1 MPGLAVLVAVASAV
15 TAVTAVLCWRRR
27 TGAPAAGPLV
37 AGLASVTLW
46 GASVAVAH
54 AGVPLRVQALLVL
67 PQFAGVAATVVAIRR
82 FADVVTRGGVPR
94 WRRLL
99 LVEPALLMVVL
110 ALDPWLHVFHATVS
124 ATGDPPTRTTTAG
137 WAFWVHSAYSYLV
150 IASGGLALVRARRRA
165 TGQARRQLTTMLV
178 ALGAPVACNVAVNA
192 LPPVWFPVDLTPV
205 SFAVTGLL
213 FSWAVL
219 RQDLLR
225 LLPVARSLVVDTI
238 EDAVLVID
246 RTDRLVDLNPAA
258 AALLPLLAGLPAADA
273 VGRDLVDFGG
283 PVLAAAVGDP
293 AGAAVVE
300 VAAGVSLDVRTRPIH
315 DRRGQRLGRL
325 VVARDVSAQLAQ
337 QRALER
343 ANDQLH
349 AHVAT
354 IDRLRAD
361 LAEEATRDPLTGLRN
376 RRRFSE
382 DLSGAL
388 ERARPEGRPTA
399 VVLLDVDHFK
409 RINDTHGHA
418 VGDRVLIAVA
428 EALRRTARY
437 DDVVRYGGEE
447 FVVVLPDHDATAAA
461 ARAEQLR
468 AACAE
473 LQLVAAGVRLRV
485 TLSAGVA
492 ASPEHGST
500 PDDLLLTADR
510 ALYAAKE
517 AGRDR
522 VGRPG

>member
-1 MPGLAVLVAVASAV
+1 MPASALLVAVASVA
-15 TAVTAVLCWRRR
+15 TALTAVLCWRRR
-27 TGAPAAGPLV
+27 TGAPAARPLV
-37 AGLASVTLW
+37 AGLLSETLW
-46 GASVAVAH
+46 GASVALAH
-54 AGVPLRVQALLVL
+54 AGVPLSAQALLVL
-67 PQFAGVAATVVAIRR
+67 PQFAGVAATVVSIRL
-82 FADVVTRGGVPR
+82 FADVVTRGSVPR
-94 WRRLL
+94 GRRWLA
-99 LVEPALLMVVL
+99 VEPALLLAVL
-110 ALDPWLHVFHATVS
+110 AVDPWLHVFHATVS
-124 ATGDPPTRTTTAG
+124 ATGDPAQRTTTAG
-137 WAFWVHSAYSYLV
+137 WAFWVHSVYSYAV
-150 IASGGLALVRARRRA
+150 IASGGVALVRARRAA
-165 TGQARRQLTTMLV
+165 TGQLRRQLSTMLV
-178 ALGAPVACNVAVNA
+178 ALGVPVACNVAVNA
-192 LPPVWFPVDLTPV
+192 LPPERVPVDLTPV

-213 FSWAVL
+213 FTWAVL

-258 AALLPLLAGLPAADA
+258 AALLPQLAGLSAPAA
-273 VGRDLVDFGG
+273 VGCDLVSFGG
-283 PVLAAAVGDP
+283 PALATAVDDP
-293 AGAAVVE
+293 SGAAIVE
-300 VAAGVSLDVRTRPIH
+300 VAAGVSLDVRTRTIH
-315 DRRGQRLGRL
+315 DRRGHPLGRL

-337 QRALER
+337 QRALEL

-361 LAEEATRDPLTGLRN
+361 LTEEATRDPLTGLRN
-376 RRRFSE
+376 RRRFVE

-388 ERARPEGRPTA
+388 ERARPEQRPTA

-447 FVVVLPDHDATAAA
+447 FVVVLPDHDASAAA

-473 LQLVAAGVRLRV
+473 LQLVAGGVRLRV

-492 ASPEHGST
+492 ASPEHGRT

-522 VGRPG
+522 VGLPG

>member
-1 MPGLAVLVAVASAV
+1 MPELVVLVATASLV
-15 TAVTAVLCWRRR
+15 TAATAVLCWRRR
-27 TGAPAAGPLV
+27 TGAPAAGLLV
-37 AGLASVTLW
+37 GGLLAVTVW
-46 GASVAVAH
+46 GVCVAVAH
-54 AGVPLRVQALLVL
+54 AGVSLRVQDLLVL
-67 PQFAGVAATVVAIRR
+67 PMFAGVCATVASIRL
-82 FADVVTRGGVPR
+82 FADVTTRGRVPHH
-94 WRRLL
+94 RRLL
-99 LVEPALLMVVL
+99 LVEPVLLAVVL
-110 ALDPWLHVFHATVS
+110 VADPWLHVFHTSVS
-124 ATGDPPTRTTTAG
+124 ATGDPAVRTSTAG
-137 WAFWVHSAYSYLV
+137 WAFWAHSAYSYLV
-150 IASGGLALVRARRRA
+150 IVSAAVTLARARRA
-165 TGQARRQLTTMLV
+165 AEGQHRRQLTTMLV
-178 ALGAPVACNVAVNA
+178 AMGAPLALNIAVNVLPTAWVAVD
-192 LPPVWFPVDLTPV
+192 VTPV
-205 SFAVTGLL
+205 SFAVTGVLL
-213 FSWAVL
+213 SWAVL

-246 RTDRLVDLNPAA
+246 RADRLVDHNPAA
-258 AALLPLLAGLPAADA
+258 AALLPLLAGLSAADA
-273 VGRDLVDFGG
+273 TGRPLPAFGG
-283 PVLAAAVGDP
+283 PALTAAVEDP
-293 AGAAVVE
+293 AGAVVVE
-300 VAAGVSLDVRTRPIH
+300 VTPGTSLDVRTRPIH
-315 DRRGQRLGRL
+315 DRRGHRLGRL
-325 VVARDVSAQLAQ
+325 VVVRDVSAQLVQ

-361 LAEEATRDPLTGLRN
+361 LSEEAARDPLTGLRN
-376 RRRFSE
+376 RRRFVE

-388 ERARPEGRPTA
+388 ERARPEHRPTA

-447 FVVVLPDHDATAAA
+447 FVVVLPDHDADAAA

-473 LQLVAAGVRLRV
+473 LQLVAGGVRLRV

-492 ASPEHGST
+492 AAPEHGLT

-522 VGRPG
+522 VGLPA